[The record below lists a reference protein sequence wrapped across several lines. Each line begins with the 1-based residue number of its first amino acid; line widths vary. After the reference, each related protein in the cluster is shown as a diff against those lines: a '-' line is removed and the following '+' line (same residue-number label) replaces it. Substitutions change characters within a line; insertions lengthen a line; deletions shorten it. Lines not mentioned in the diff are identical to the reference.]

1 MSRFAWALG
10 IATVLGC
17 SAALGACSLF
27 GSTTK
32 PTSHST
38 NTAPR
43 PTVRRIA
50 QLDFGRDSRYAP
62 CVEPACPQPTVKTLA
77 TQVAQG
83 TEPTPA
89 ATLPTATAA
98 SAAVGTALVRA
109 PVAVAQAA
117 SATPPAAHTLVLHFA
132 NRSAVLTAAHK
143 ALLRNSLSELQHTDR
158 IVIAGRTDDLGSEAL
173 NQSLALARA
182 LAIRDHLLDLAPDLP
197 ARIAIDAKGRCCY
210 AAGNDTASGRAQNRR
225 VEISFTPHVETAP

>member
-10 IATVLGC
+10 VATVLGC

-27 GSTTK
+27 GPTTK
-32 PTSHST
+32 RTSHST
-38 NTAPR
+38 DTAPW

-50 QLDFGRDSRYAP
+50 QLDFGRDARYAP
-62 CVEPACPQPTVKTLA
+62 CLEPACPQPTVKTLA
-77 TQVAQG
+77 PQHAEI
-83 TEPTPA
+83 TEPRPA
-89 ATLPTATAA
+89 GMPATTAIPT
-98 SAAVGTALVRA
+98 VGTSLVRA
-109 PVAVAQAA
+109 PVAVAQIA

-132 NRSAVLTAAHK
+132 SRSALLTAAHK

-197 ARIAIDAKGRCCY
+197 ARIAINAKGRCCY

-225 VEISFTPHVETAP
+225 VEISFTRHAETAP